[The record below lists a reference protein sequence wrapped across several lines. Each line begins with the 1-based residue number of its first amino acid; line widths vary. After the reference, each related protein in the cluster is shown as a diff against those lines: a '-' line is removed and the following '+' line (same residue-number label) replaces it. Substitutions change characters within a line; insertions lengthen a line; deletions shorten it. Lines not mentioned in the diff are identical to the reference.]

1 MARYVA
7 LLRGI
12 NLGGRRLKMDELR
25 AAFAALGFAEA
36 QTLLASG
43 NVIFTADTDN
53 DAQLKGQIES
63 GLEAEFGF
71 PVPTILRSQSQI
83 ETLVEADPAT
93 GIPAHKDTKLHV
105 SFLNAP
111 LPAEIKLP
119 HISADPDFEVH
130 RIDELHLFD
139 IVRLGPSTGSVDL
152 MDWLATNFGVG
163 ATTRTWNTVLKIQT
177 KLAAP

>member
-12 NLGGRRLKMDELR
+12 NLGGRRLKMEELR
-25 AAFAALGFAEA
+25 AAFTALGFTEA

-43 NVIFTADTDN
+43 NVIFASELADQT
-53 DAQLKGQIES
+53 QLKGQIES

-71 PVPTILRSQSQI
+71 PVPTILRSQFQI
-83 ETLVEADPAT
+83 EALGQADPAA

-105 SFLNAP
+105 SFLDAP

-119 HISADPDFEVH
+119 HISPDPDFEVH
-130 RIDELHLFD
+130 RIDDLHLFD

-152 MDWLATNFGVG
+152 MDWLANNFGLG
-163 ATTRTWNTVLKIQT
+163 ATTRTWNTVLKIQA